1 MLQRSCETHVPKFRA
16 AADTAAAAN
25 VAANKA
31 AGRAGSDERSGS
43 YNGDLARHS
52 TAAAQP
58 KDLQTGAQNGGH
70 TPRRGRGPVAQQRQ
84 LADSISK
91 HSASSIDMS
100 LAPEL
105 ARQRANGSA
114 AGGLPSSD
122 VPAVHPSPLAEQ
134 QQQQQQQPR
143 HAAGGDQAQQQ
154 RAPSQPQE
162 QPHQLSFGSG
172 MTPGPS
178 MEYGS
183 AEVSEVLSA
192 VEAHGNAGTADTLRA
207 AAAAASAGQDSSS
220 GGGGHTESGAQQRD
234 VRSGS
239 ALYGNP
245 AAQLRTFG
253 SGESAEQRPSVRHPS
268 ASDIGMYSS
277 FE

>member
-1 MLQRSCETHVPKFRA
+1 VTAAILLQVFTVLQRSCEMHVPKFRA

-31 AGRAGSDERSGS
+31 ANRGSSDEKSGS
-43 YNGDLARHS
+43 CNGDLMRRS
-52 TAAAQP
+52 VAAALL
-58 KDLQTGAQNGGH
+58 KDPQKAARNGGH
-70 TPRRGRGPVAQQRQ
+70 APLRGGPVAQQQQ
-84 LADSISK
+84 LTDSISK
-91 HSASSIDMS
+91 HSASSIDMG

-105 ARQRANGSA
+105 VRQRANGTA
-114 AGGLPSSD
+114 AGGAPGSSHA
-122 VPAVHPSPLAEQ
+122 AVDPSPAG
-134 QQQQQQQPR
+134 QQQPR
-143 HAAGGDQAQQQ
+143 QGAAEPQVQPQ
-154 RAPSQPQE
+154 PPQE

-183 AEVSEVLSA
+183 AEVTEVLSA
-192 VEAHGNAGTADTLRA
+192 VNAHGESSTANALRA
-207 AAAAASAGQDSSS
+207 AAAAAAAGNNVSSEPAS
-220 GGGGHTESGAQQRD
+220 NGAQRRD

-239 ALYGNP
+239 ALYGNDP
-245 AAQLRTFG
+245 VAELPTFG

>member
-1 MLQRSCETHVPKFRA
+1 MPQFRA

-31 AGRAGSDERSGS
+31 AGRGSSDEKSGS
-43 YNGDLARHS
+43 YSGGLARRS
-52 TAAAQP
+52 IRTALP
-58 KDLQTGAQNGGH
+58 KDLQKGLRNGSH
-70 TPRRGRGPVAQQRQ
+70 TPLRGGGPVAQQQQ

-91 HSASSIDMS
+91 HSASSIDMG

-114 AGGLPSSD
+114 AGG
-122 VPAVHPSPLAEQ
+122 
-134 QQQQQQQPR
+134 
-143 HAAGGDQAQQQ
+143 DQA
-154 RAPSQPQE
+154 RAQPQRPPTQPPE

-183 AEVSEVLSA
+183 SEVAEVLSA
-192 VEAHGNAGTADTLRA
+192 VDAHGHVGAADALRTA
-207 AAAAASAGQDSSS
+207 AAAAAAAADAN
-220 GGGGHTESGAQQRD
+220 GGSELACTTAQRRD

-239 ALYGNP
+239 ALYGDDP
-245 AAQLRTFG
+245 SAELPTFG
-253 SGESAEQRPSVRHPS
+253 SGESAGQQPSVRHAS
-268 ASDIGMYSS
+268 ASDLGMYSS

>member
-1 MLQRSCETHVPKFRA
+1 MLQRSCEAHVPKFRA

-31 AGRAGSDERSGS
+31 AGRGSSDEKSGS
-43 YNGDLARHS
+43 CNGDLMRRS
-52 TAAAQP
+52 VAAALL
-58 KDLQTGAQNGGH
+58 KDSQKGPRNGSH
-70 TPRRGRGPVAQQRQ
+70 APLRGGVPAAQQQQ

-91 HSASSIDMS
+91 HSASSIDMG

-105 ARQRANGSA
+105 VRQRANGTA
-114 AGGLPSSD
+114 AGGAPGSSNAALGSNPPATEQHQPLPLN
-122 VPAVHPSPLAEQ
+122 HP
-134 QQQQQQQPR
+134 
-143 HAAGGDQAQQQ
+143 AAGGNQAQQ
-154 RAPSQPQE
+154 QPQE

-183 AEVSEVLSA
+183 AEVTEVLSA
-192 VEAHGNAGTADTLRA
+192 VDAHGDSSAANALRA
-207 AAAAASAGQDSSS
+207 AAAAAAAAAGAGTNGNSEPA
-220 GGGGHTESGAQQRD
+220 GTAAQRRD

-239 ALYGNP
+239 ALYGDDP
-245 AAQLRTFG
+245 VTELPPFG
-253 SGESAEQRPSVRHPS
+253 SGESIEPRPSVRHPS